1 MPSLTIQAASPAIRT
16 WFNAPL
22 AVKLV
27 ASVRACYAPS
37 MHEKLGR
44 WRGWDCRWEYWS
56 SLQLGWRR
64 EDGLHFNSWDNS
76 FCVDPCQVSWCLH
89 VAVIWLSSWTKF
101 ETFAWRLHGTLRN
114 LSGRKKKAT
123 FLQNLCCT
131 INLSIWEMQTEGPFC
146 KSWIIPVGLFGE
158 HQDCSAC
165 FVESFWRRFWC
176 KLPIRYVIYIYRMK
190 WNVSYHCILYTWYC

>member
-1 MPSLTIQAASPAIRT
+1 MPSPCHLQSPAASPAIRT

-22 AVKLV
+22 AVKCV

-44 WRGWDCRWEYWS
+44 WSGWDGRWEYWC

-89 VAVIWLSSWTKF
+89 VAVIWLV
-101 ETFAWRLHGTLRN
+101 HCRN
-114 LSGRKKKAT
+114 SKL
-123 FLQNLCCT
+123 
-131 INLSIWEMQTEGPFC
+131 
-146 KSWIIPVGLFGE
+146 LFGDCME
-158 HQDCSAC
+158 HSGICQGG
-165 FVESFWRRFWC
+165 RRKQHSCGIFAVPSTC
-176 KLPIRYVIYIYRMK
+176 PSEKCRLRDHFA
-190 WNVSYHCILYTWYC
+190 NLELYQ